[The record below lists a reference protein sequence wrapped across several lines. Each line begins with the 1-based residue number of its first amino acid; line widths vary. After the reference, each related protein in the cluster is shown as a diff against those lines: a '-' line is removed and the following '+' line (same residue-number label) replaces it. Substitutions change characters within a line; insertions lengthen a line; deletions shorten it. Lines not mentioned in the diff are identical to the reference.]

1 MKASEWIF
9 WNVKCNYDK
18 YFGKK
23 DAAQEPNY
31 LNHVQ
36 VRDFIEERLKAQ
48 EPFMFGKLGATESFV
63 MRAEEFGFRA
73 KRGKACAQL
82 CTWSGF
88 FPENQELMETFN
100 QTMKQALGNV
110 DILLRWYQ
118 PYEEYFVK
126 KYANELKGVCGWL
139 NAWASDAPWSKA
151 LKGKKVPVLVLD
163 QRWHTLFPSGN
174 KPSDVLALED
184 NLNYLLKRQ
193 GFLVNDIKDLKRTKQ
208 KLMDGILAGMGET
221 EGANT
226 DKKKKN
232 QQRLLLEIK
241 ERIKE
246 ESDELMD
253 LPREIKRVNEELLAV
268 GAAYCFERLAGGD
281 EELRVLT
288 EEIEAMRKQLKE
300 KVGYKADL
308 EDSMDSAYS
317 LMHGLLGHDVMN
329 LYDKK
334 KR

>member
-1 MKASEWIF
+1 MKKRESDFEKA
-9 WNVKCNYDK
+9 
-18 YFGKK
+18 
-23 DAAQEPNY
+23 
-31 LNHVQ
+31 
-36 VRDFIEERLKAQ
+36 VRE
-48 EPFMFGKLGATESFV
+48 
-63 MRAEEFGFRA
+63 
-73 KRGKACAQL
+73 
-82 CTWSGF
+82 
-88 FPENQELMETFN
+88 
-100 QTMKQALGNV
+100 
-110 DILLRWYQ
+110 
-118 PYEEYFVK
+118 
-126 KYANELKGVCGWL
+126 
-139 NAWASDAPWSKA
+139 A

-221 EGANT
+221 ERANT

-317 LMHGLLGHDVMN
+317 LMHGLLRHDVMN

>member
-1 MKASEWIF
+1 M
-9 WNVKCNYDK
+9 
-18 YFGKK
+18 
-23 DAAQEPNY
+23 
-31 LNHVQ
+31 
-36 VRDFIEERLKAQ
+36 
-48 EPFMFGKLGATESFV
+48 
-63 MRAEEFGFRA
+63 
-73 KRGKACAQL
+73 
-82 CTWSGF
+82 
-88 FPENQELMETFN
+88 
-100 QTMKQALGNV
+100 
-110 DILLRWYQ
+110 
-118 PYEEYFVK
+118 
-126 KYANELKGVCGWL
+126 
-139 NAWASDAPWSKA
+139 
-151 LKGKKVPVLVLD
+151 PVLVLD
-163 QRWHTLFPSGN
+163 QRWHTLFPSGD

-232 QQRLLLEIK
+232 QQRLMLEIK